1 MRYSQMLIVVLAAGL
16 LAACALQPI
25 PYDRQAAGEI
35 KTIGVVTPHIPSQPA
50 VVLASSVGQSFG
62 LIGGLIDAAMQE
74 SRQAKFKEAIEPQN
88 FSAQD
93 ICLTEVKAR
102 LEELGYAVV
111 MVPTERPSQE
121 FLKTYPTEIEP
132 KVDAYLDLVLSYGY
146 IAAGIGATPYRPSV
160 YVTARLVRASDASV
174 LMQDAVAYNRVGPY
188 GANSK
193 ALTIPPDPAYS
204 FSNFDKLVGD
214 PTTAV
219 QGMQVAISQSVKPIG
234 QLLK

>member
-1 MRYSQMLIVVLAAGL
+1 MRCSRMLIVLAASL

-35 KTIGVVTPHIPSQPA
+35 KTIGVVTPHIPNRPA
-50 VVLASSVGQSFG
+50 VILASSVGQSFG

-74 SRQAKFKEAIEPQN
+74 ERQTKFKSAIEPLN
-88 FSAQD
+88 FSPYD
-93 ICLTEVKAR
+93 ICVTEVTAR
-102 LEELGYAVV
+102 LEELGFSVV
-111 MVPTERPSQE
+111 TVPVERTEQD
-121 FLKTYPTEIEP
+121 FLKKYPSESEP
-132 KVDAYLDLVLSYGY
+132 KVDAYLDIVLSYGY
-146 IAAGIGATPYRPSV
+146 VAAGIGSTPYRPIV
-160 YVTARLVRASDASV
+160 YVTTRLVRASDSSV

-193 ALTIPPDPAYS
+193 AVTIPPDQAYS
-204 FSNFDKLVGD
+204 FSNFEKLVSD

-234 QLLK
+234 QMLK